1 MLLDQTKDL
10 LNDSKE
16 IKEKLGLVREDIY
29 KYISQINKYIRIN
42 YLDGY
47 RYDRLSQIMEPCYN
61 WLNSDLQTDNPIVKG
76 YLDNNFELIN
86 NQINKVLIH
95 LDEHHSVALKRLDNL
110 DITASK
116 IDRGQLKLYESI
128 NEAIENK
135 MFSDLQLDEILNAIS
150 DFIKESKETDSF
162 KSDRSLRDRIDKT
175 EEVLRSAEINV
186 SQKVE
191 YALPIITPLANII
204 PIQYKGS
211 VELKCSLDLQAAYN
225 KLVNKLNMIK
235 NKS

>member
-1 MLLDQTKDL
+1 
-10 LNDSKE
+10 
-16 IKEKLGLVREDIY
+16 
-29 KYISQINKYIRIN
+29 
-42 YLDGY
+42 
-47 RYDRLSQIMEPCYN
+47 MEPCYN